1 MLRMPSEQFEAAV
14 EEALA
19 EIPADILEHLE
30 NVVISVEDEP
40 SAEDLR
46 DLGMEEDE
54 LLFGIYQGTPLPERE
69 ISNYAG
75 LPDRIVIYR
84 LPLLEACSNRRQLL
98 REIRDTVIHEVGH
111 YFGFDE
117 DELP

>member
-1 MLRMPSEQFEAAV
+1 MPREEFEAAV

-19 EIPADILEHLE
+19 RIPEDILDHLE
-30 NVVISVEDEP
+30 NVVIVVEDEP
-40 SAEDLR
+40 SPEDLA
-46 DLGMEEDE
+46 DLGMEDDE
-54 LLFGIYQGTPLPERE
+54 LLFGLYQGTPLPERE
-69 ISNYAG
+69 VSNYAG
-75 LPDRIVIYR
+75 LPDRIVVYR
-84 LPLLEACSNRRQLL
+84 LPLLEACSSRRQLL